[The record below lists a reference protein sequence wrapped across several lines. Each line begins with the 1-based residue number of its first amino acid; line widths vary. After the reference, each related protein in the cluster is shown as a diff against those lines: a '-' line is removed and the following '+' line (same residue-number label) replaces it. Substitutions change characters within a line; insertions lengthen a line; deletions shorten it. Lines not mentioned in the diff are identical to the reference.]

1 MDDAGGVLWLLINV
15 GFVVVLAA
23 ALIFGTM
30 RWRQRRT
37 DRAAEVERDRATLK
51 SYRES
56 DQNTAR

>member
-1 MDDAGGVLWLLINV
+1 MSWLLITV
-15 GFVVVLAA
+15 GFVAMLFA
-23 ALIFGTM
+23 ALIFGSM

-37 DRAAEVERDRATLK
+37 DRAAEVERDRATLT

>member
-1 MDDAGGVLWLLINV
+1 MDDQGGWLWLVMNV
-15 GFVVVLAA
+15 GFVLVLAV
-23 ALIFGTM
+23 ALIWGTM

-37 DRAAEVERDRATLK
+37 DSAARAERDRETLK

>member
-1 MDDAGGVLWLLINV
+1 MDEAGGWLWLLMNV

-23 ALIFGTM
+23 ALIWGTM
-30 RWRQRRT
+30 RWRRRRT
-37 DRAAEVERDRATLK
+37 DTVARAERDRATLK

>member
-1 MDDAGGVLWLLINV
+1 MDEAGGWLWLLMNV

-23 ALIFGTM
+23 ALIWGTM
-30 RWRQRRT
+30 RWRRRRT
-37 DRAAEVERDRATLK
+37 DAAARAERDRATLK